1 MVSRVEILNIGV
13 ASPAGNT
20 LEAVLSAMDHPPP
33 PAPLRFPGREPV
45 EAEGFGCDL
54 SQTRELL
61 DPAKIRRWGRLQ
73 TMSLLAAKKAGL
85 PEILNGSRAQTGV
98 YVGTG
103 MGSLG
108 ETAIF
113 LENMIL
119 QKENFPKPAHFVNS
133 VHNAVA
139 STLGLEFGLKGENI
153 TVAHREISFDAALGH
168 ALSALRQGR
177 VKYAVVCGAD
187 EMNYFQVLAGSAQN
201 LWKTKET
208 SFQPLA
214 DGNSRGTFPGEG
226 SAVCILTAGENG
238 GGESLGSVLAVKCGR
253 YKRDTHTYINLSHAG
268 DFLEELLSS
277 TGVQA
282 SEVDLMLLG
291 ANGDGRLDAVYR
303 AVGAELER
311 RSGRKIPQA
320 AFKQLCGDYRAAS
333 GFGFAVAALC
343 LSSGRVHAGLFGGAA
358 TIPDGSVKTILL
370 YHLSRSGVHSA
381 CLLRSL

>member
-20 LEAVLSAMDHPPP
+20 LESVLSSMDHSPP
-33 PAPLRFPGREPV
+33 PAPLRFPGREPT

-85 PEILNGSRAQTGV
+85 PEILNGSTAQTGV

-187 EMNYFQVLAGSAQN
+187 EMNYFQVLAGSAQD
-201 LWKTKET
+201 LWKTKER
-208 SFQPLA
+208 SFRPLA
-214 DGNSRGTFPGEG
+214 QGNSRGTFPGEG
-226 SAVCILTAGENG
+226 AAVCVLTVGENG
-238 GGESLGSVLAVKCGR
+238 GDESLGSVLGAKNGR
-253 YKRDTHTYINLSHAG
+253 YKRDPRTYINLSHAG
-268 DFLEELLSS
+268 DFLEELF
-277 TGVQA
+277 A
-282 SEVDLMLLG
+282 SAGIKAGDVDLVLSG
-291 ANGDGRLDAVYR
+291 ANGDGRLDRVYQG
-303 AVGAELER
+303 VGAELER
-311 RSGRKIPQA
+311 RAGKKIPQA
-320 AFKQLCGDYRAAS
+320 AYKQLCGDYRAAS

-343 LSSGRVHAGLFGGAA
+343 LSSGRVPAGLWGGEAA
-358 TIPDGSVKTILL
+358 VPDGSVKTILL

-381 CLLRSL
+381 CLLRGL